1 MDGTRV
7 EYQTQTSPSNGTNE
21 GECQL
26 GVPEETRP
34 YVIVGFCLIMVVTVS
49 GNSIVIV
56 VLGIVTNLRNDLNNY
71 LLNLAV
77 ADLLVSLFCNPAKTF
92 YIMSEDWTL
101 GSSACSA
108 FIAIQH
114 VSILPLSV
122 IIFRNGYINSCM
134 WSCYAISVAD
144 DAFKFIV
151 SVVFKPDLE
160 SEISIHE
167 DQTGS
172 KALRILNGAT
182 VSLP

>member
-7 EYQTQTSPSNGTNE
+7 AYHTQASSSNSTNE
-21 GECQL
+21 GECHL

-56 VLGIVTNLRNDLNNY
+56 VLGIVTNLKNDLNNY

-114 VSILPLSV
+114 YVSFPFPIPVSTNIEKIIQNFLLDGSFDIAITCHKVQVRKIYGPGALFKQCSDINILSTRCPPL
-122 IIFRNGYINSCM
+122 
-134 WSCYAISVAD
+134 
-144 DAFKFIV
+144 
-151 SVVFKPDLE
+151 
-160 SEISIHE
+160 
-167 DQTGS
+167 
-172 KALRILNGAT
+172 
-182 VSLP
+182 